1 MKVIGISCFYH
12 DSAVAYVKDGVLK
25 AAAQEERFSRVKHDP
40 SFPFN
45 SLGWILDENNL
56 KLSDI
61 DCIAFYENPHL
72 KLNRIKYSHI
82 ASWPNSF
89 INYKRDLNSQNF
101 KFNIKNFIRKKVGF
115 KGKIEFNNHHL
126 SHAASAFLL
135 SPFKK
140 SAILTIDGVGEFDTT
155 TIGIG
160 NKHDVEIIKKIKFP
174 HSLGLL
180 YSAFTYYC
188 GFKINSGEYK
198 LMGLAPYGS
207 PKYTNLILENMIDI
221 KADGSY
227 RLNMKYFDHLSG
239 RSSITSSFEEL
250 MTMKKRAP
258 ESEINEF
265 YMDVA
270 ASIQEVLE
278 ICVFK
283 ISKYIRNQTKIDK
296 LCMAGGV
303 ALNCVANGKLL
314 KSKIFKDIW
323 IQPASGDAGG
333 ALGAALLQSSYAS
346 EIQRKYS
353 FMNPYLGPE
362 FSDNEIEIYLK
373 RNEIPFKRSNNI
385 YDEASDLLKE
395 GKIIGWFQ
403 GKSEFGPRALGNRS
417 ILGNP
422 LISSIQRDINLSVKF
437 RESFR
442 PFAPIIMEE
451 KVSEWFEIS
460 VPSPYMLLVA
470 NVKDS
475 KKLNPIKDDQKGFAK
490 LKVLRSI
497 IPGVTHVDY
506 SARIQTV
513 NNSSNHEMYQLLKK
527 FNEKTNCP
535 VLINTSFNIRG
546 EPIVLTPEDAYQ
558 CFIRTKINY
567 LCIGSFIVNK
577 SEIKE
582 SELIKN
588 DEWLKNFPLD

>member
-12 DSAVAYVKDGVLK
+12 DSAVAYVKDGILQ
-25 AAAQEERFSRVKHDP
+25 AAVQEERFSRIKHDP

-61 DCIAFYENPHL
+61 DCIAFYEDPHL
-72 KLNRIKYSHI
+72 KLNRIKYSHV

-89 INYKRDLNSQNF
+89 INYKRDLDSQNF
-101 KFNIKNFIRKKVGF
+101 KFNIKNFIRKKVGY
-115 KGKIEFNNHHL
+115 KGEIEFNNHHL

-135 SPFKK
+135 SPFKR

-160 NKHDVEIIKKIKFP
+160 NNCDLEIIKKIKFP

-198 LMGLAPYGS
+198 LMGLAPYGT
-207 PKYTNLILENMIDI
+207 PKYTNLILENIIDI
-221 KADGSY
+221 KDDGSY

-239 RSSITSSFEEL
+239 RSAITNSFEEL
-250 MTMKKRAP
+250 MAMKRRAP
-258 ESEINEF
+258 ESEISEF

-278 ICVFK
+278 RCVFK
-283 ISKYIRNQTKIDK
+283 ISKYVRNQTKIDK

-314 KSKIFKDIW
+314 RSKIFKDIW

-333 ALGAALLQSSYAS
+333 AVGAALLKSRQAS
-346 EIQRKYS
+346 GLKRNFG

-362 FSDNEIEIYLK
+362 FNDNQIENYLK
-373 RNEIPFKRSNNI
+373 QNKIPFRRSKNI

-422 LISSIQRDINLSVKF
+422 LISTMQKDINLRVKF

-442 PFAPIIMEE
+442 PFAPIILEE
-451 KVSEWFEIS
+451 KAKEWFEID

-470 NVKDS
+470 NVNES
-475 KKLNPIKDDQKGFAK
+475 KKLNPIINDQKGFDK
-490 LKVLRSI
+490 LKVLRST

-513 NNSSNHEMYQLLKK
+513 NNSSNHDMYQLLKK
-527 FNEKTNCP
+527 FDEKTNCP
-535 VLINTSFNIRG
+535 VLINTSFNVRG

-558 CFIRTKINY
+558 CFIRTKIHY

-577 SEIKE
+577 SEIKD

-588 DEWLKNFPLD
+588 DDWLKKFPLD

>member
-12 DSAVAYVKDGVLK
+12 DSAVAYVKDGVLV

-45 SLGWILDENNL
+45 ALGWILDENNL

-72 KLNRIKYSHI
+72 KLNRIKFSHI

-89 INYKRDLNSQNF
+89 KNYKRDLDSQSF
-101 KFNIKNFIRKKVGF
+101 KFNIKNFIRRKVGF

-135 SPFKK
+135 SPFKR

-160 NKHDVEIIKKIKFP
+160 NNHDIEIIEKIKFP

-198 LMGLAPYGS
+198 LMGLAPYGN

-221 KADGSY
+221 KSDGSY

-239 RSSITSSFEEL
+239 TSSITSSFEEL
-250 MTMKKRAP
+250 MNMKRRAP

-283 ISKYIRNQTKIDK
+283 ISKYVRDQTKIDK

-314 KSKIFKDIW
+314 RSKIFKDIW

-333 ALGAALLQSSYAS
+333 AVGAALMQSNYAS
-346 EIQRKYS
+346 ELKRNYS
-353 FMNPYLGPE
+353 FMNPYLGPQ
-362 FSDNEIEIYLK
+362 FCDNEIEIYLK
-373 RNEIPFKRSNNI
+373 RNKIPFKRSNNI
-385 YDEASDLLKE
+385 YKEASDFLKE

-422 LISSIQRDINLSVKF
+422 LIPTIQRDINLRVKF

-451 KVSEWFEIS
+451 KVSEWFEID

-475 KKLNPIKDDQKGFAK
+475 KKLNPIKDDKKGFAK

-513 NNSSNHEMYQLLKK
+513 NNSSNYEMYQLLKK
-527 FNEKTNCP
+527 FYEKTNCP
-535 VLINTSFNIRG
+535 VLINTSFNVRG

-558 CFIRTKINY
+558 CFIRTKIHY
-567 LCIGSFIVNK
+567 LCMGSFIIDK
-577 SEIKE
+577 SEIEE
-582 SELIKN
+582 SELVKN